1 MDDDKAVT
9 ATFDTDKE
17 HSVLIDLPTMKY
29 YSSINAAYLDISATS
44 VIKAWGTD
52 FTENLELDKGKAL
65 TLRGGFDS
73 TYTTNSGFTTLH
85 GALTI
90 GTGSVVVDKLAIQ

>member
-1 MDDDKAVT
+1 VR
-9 ATFDTDKE
+9 
-17 HSVLIDLPTMKY
+17 IDSTTQTY
-29 YSSINAAYLDISATS
+29 YSSILDAYTSAATGNI
-44 VIKAWGTD
+44 IKAWGTD
-52 FTENLELDKGKAL
+52 FTEILGLNSGKAV

-90 GTGSVVVDKLAIQ
+90 GTGSLIVDKLAIQ